1 MDKIIKYGFPVTIG
15 ANVACAIMN
24 VILSH
29 YTLGMNQVALAMFMF
44 LYYKEI
50 KK

>member
-24 VILSH
+24 VVLSH
-29 YTLGMNQVALAMFMF
+29 YTLGMNQASLAMFMF
-44 LYYKEI
+44 LYYKKI

>member
-1 MDKIIKYGFPVTIG
+1 MDKIIKYGIPVMVG
-15 ANVACAIMN
+15 MNVACFVMN
-24 VILSH
+24 MILGH

-44 LYYKEI
+44 LYYKEV